1 VKTSQFDAKP
11 DEVDH
16 TGDFAVQDGYGRDVL
31 HDSVSILY
39 FDNLLSFFV
48 VSPLA
53 AASRAQVHV
62 HIEDTR
68 RSGSY

>member
-1 VKTSQFDAKP
+1 MKTGKFDAKP
-11 DEVDH
+11 DEVD
-16 TGDFAVQDGYGRDVL
+16 TQAISPSKDGYGRDVL